1 MPANLKS
8 FISVNCS
15 QSSTKKTSIPNQ
27 NMAYVL
33 ENHETFTNAF
43 FPFSAIGRN
52 MGRSVNEDLWT
63 QKTVACAMLMS
74 FVRRFQC
81 YCNSLRNLDY

>member
-15 QSSTKKTSIPNQ
+15 QSSTKKTLISNQ
-27 NMAYVL
+27 MAHVL
-33 ENHETFTNAF
+33 ENHETFTNVF
-43 FPFSAIGRN
+43 FPFSAIGGN

-74 FVRRFQC
+74 LVRRCQC
-81 YCNSLRNLDY
+81 HCNSLRNLD